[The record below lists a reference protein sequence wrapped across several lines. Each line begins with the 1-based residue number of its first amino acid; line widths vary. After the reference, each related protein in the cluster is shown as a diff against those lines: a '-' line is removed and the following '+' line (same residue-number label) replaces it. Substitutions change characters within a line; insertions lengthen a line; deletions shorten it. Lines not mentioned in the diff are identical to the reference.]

1 MGLLTRAWKKLSDTD
16 ALRLSSGYYET
27 AFYEP
32 VYRVAYLVGLSSLDR
47 SVSYLVYSAVVKM
60 MIGMFIGGELWFVC
74 TESLS
79 LDEIASSINVI
90 VIQMTMMLKLKNLVE
105 HKDIY
110 RRLATSMES
119 PYFDIRTEKRR
130 QIFEH
135 WVKTHERT
143 LKFLLFLGNGS
154 LAAWYIHPLID
165 EFEYNLMVGLR
176 LPFSFDT
183 PLRYLCTYVIV
194 LIAFNYTA
202 HYVMVTDLI
211 MQSYLIPLICQY
223 AVLADCFENILI
235 DCSNDYGDHD
245 MEMHERSSDPAFIRI
260 YMKRL
265 SNLVEQHSFLLD
277 RSMELRAILSR
288 PMLGQLAS
296 SGLLICFV
304 GYQATTSIS
313 VNIVKCLMSLFYLG
327 YNMFTLFV
335 VCRWCEE
342 ITNKSLNIGNA
353 VYCSGWESGM
363 TVVPTVRSTILLV
376 ILRANKPIVFTA
388 GGMYNLSLTS
398 YTSLVKGSYSAL
410 TFLLRI
416 QHE

>member
-1 MGLLTRAWKKLSDTD
+1 MGVSNGRGTVKPFLYPLVDELDYNLIVGVHLPFEYKTPSRYPLAYITVVI
-16 ALRLSSGYYET
+16 
-27 AFYEP
+27 AFIY
-32 VYRVAYLVGLSSLDR
+32 
-47 SVSYLVYSAVVKM
+47 VSYFVMVTDLIMQAHLLHLLCQFNVLADCFENMLNDCVKGFEGPLV
-60 MIGMFIGGELWFVC
+60 
-74 TESLS
+74 SL
-79 LDEIASSINVI
+79 
-90 VIQMTMMLKLKNLVE
+90 
-105 HKDIY
+105 
-110 RRLATSMES
+110 
-119 PYFDIRTEKRR
+119 
-130 QIFEH
+130 
-135 WVKTHERT
+135 HE
-143 LKFLLFLGNGS
+143 
-154 LAAWYIHPLID
+154 YIHPLID

-183 PLRYLCTYVIV
+183 PLRYLFTYVIV

-235 DCSNDYGDHD
+235 DCSNDYGDHARRND
-245 MEMHERSSDPAFIRI
+245 IVYS
-260 YMKRL
+260 
-265 SNLVEQHSFLLD
+265 